1 MNNKNILLYLTKIFF
16 SLLLI
21 YLGWFQDVVFKIP
34 IAGTLIGAV
43 ITVCLAFHLFNQ
55 KKIPVKT
62 VNFELISWS
71 VFVVFAISAGMYIA
85 VNVDIMLSSMFT
97 FIQFLLLNFIMIY
110 ISIYDQK
117 IDYFINLF
125 LFLSMLSAL
134 TTVFWG
140 VHYISDRIS
149 MSYETNPNTLGLIM
163 VIGIFCVFYNMQ
175 TSRKVVTFFL
185 IFLLFAF
192 SYVIILSG
200 SRKAFLS
207 AVIIIIL
214 WLILKLKTLLVSR
227 RENVIKG
234 IVTLVLT
241 FIIGIFLFNK
251 FVVDTLLFER
261 LANLFDSGDNT
272 RIEMYKESW
281 LLFKDNPLLGVG
293 MENFREVSSFNRYS
307 HSTYAEM
314 IASTGIIGV
323 ILYFFPYIT
332 MFSQILKLSRSREK
346 KLKYQ
351 SNLILIMFGVILF
364 LGIGV
369 IHIYSIYTFYFFG
382 IILSFIAVNNN
393 NIKKKI
399 FLENFN
405 KEGDENAY

>member
-125 LFLSMLSAL
+125 LFLSMLSAF
-134 TTVFWG
+134 TIVFWILYYISDILSMLSELTIVFCG
-140 VHYISDRIS
+140 IDNISDRIS

-369 IHIYSIYTFYFFG
+369 IHIYS
-382 IILSFIAVNNN
+382 
-393 NIKKKI
+393 
-399 FLENFN
+399 
-405 KEGDENAY
+405 